1 MNVLLPRTSCEPGSL
16 EEKKR
21 RDRDGCQ
28 SRFLSVNNKRK
39 ENIKKELLEI
49 STSMYI
55 TDIGKIYIK
64 REMKDTTYSHHVTSR
79 YYVSRFTRMTY
90 TLKWK
95 AHDFLDQTN

>member
-1 MNVLLPRTSCEPGSL
+1 MFFYLKRLVSL
-16 EEKKR
+16 GHLKKR
-21 RDRDGCQ
+21 RDEIEMGV
-28 SRFLSVNNKRK
+28 SLVFFSVNNKRK